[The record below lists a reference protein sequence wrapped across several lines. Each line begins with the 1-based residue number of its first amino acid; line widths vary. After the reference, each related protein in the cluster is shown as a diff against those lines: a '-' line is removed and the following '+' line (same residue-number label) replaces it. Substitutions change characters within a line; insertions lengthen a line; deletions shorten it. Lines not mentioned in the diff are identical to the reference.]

1 MSFSFFKKGFGVI
14 LLLVNVEK
22 VIDELGYSRNCTFV
36 RLVNDVCFKEM
47 IEKGLVLFVVRWTIE
62 ISMKMV
68 FFTNTLSCR

>member
-1 MSFSFFKKGFGVI
+1 MSFSIFKKGFGVI

-36 RLVNDVCFKEM
+36 RSVNDVCFKEI

-62 ISMKMV
+62 IAMKMV

>member
-1 MSFSFFKKGFGVI
+1 MSFSIFKKGFGVI

-47 IEKGLVLFVVRWTIE
+47 IDKRLVLFVVCWTIQ
-62 ISMKMV
+62 ISMKIV
-68 FFTNTLSCR
+68 FFTRTLSCR